1 LVEAIGP
8 PRRAVATWYT
18 SRPMAGSHGHSHP
31 QSDRPYGIGIAL
43 NVGFVLIEASLGV
56 LAGSLA
62 LVADAGHNLS
72 DVLGLAL
79 AWGAARLARLPATQR
94 RTYGMRRSTI
104 LAALLN
110 ALILIAAMAGISWE
124 AVRRLSH
131 PQGVAGWTVIG
142 VALMGVVING
152 ASALLFA
159 NGRKADLNVAG
170 AFIHMAADA
179 AVSAGVVLAGLGI
192 VLTGWQWLDPLVS
205 LAIVLVILVGT
216 WGLLRDSVNLA
227 LDAVPPNINVSEV
240 QAYLASLPSVLEVH
254 DLHVWAMSTTEVALT
269 AHLVKPDPA
278 NDDVMIAQVTQQLR
292 DRFGIQHSTIQWERV
307 RANHPC
313 GDPCA
318 DHTLPDQ
325 R

>member
-1 LVEAIGP
+1 
-8 PRRAVATWYT
+8 
-18 SRPMAGSHGHSHP
+18 
-31 QSDRPYGIGIAL
+31 
-43 NVGFVLIEASLGV
+43 
-56 LAGSLA
+56 
-62 LVADAGHNLS
+62 
-72 DVLGLAL
+72 
-79 AWGAARLARLPATQR
+79 
-94 RTYGMRRSTI
+94 
-104 LAALLN
+104 
-110 ALILIAAMAGISWE
+110 
-124 AVRRLSH
+124 
-131 PQGVAGWTVIG
+131 
-142 VALMGVVING
+142 LMGVVING

>member
-1 LVEAIGP
+1 
-8 PRRAVATWYT
+8 
-18 SRPMAGSHGHSHP
+18 MAGSHGHSHP